1 MPATPYRRVIFG
13 LTTAEGWNGRFGP
26 IFFQNVFF
34 IHMTE
39 PIYPQKKFHFRA
51 LSVSQEMWLNRQHIH
66 KYCDISYELIINE
79 FTKLIKV
86 VWWRKL
92 SIEHLIINL
101 MVIGHCLYRFHY
113 NPSAQPHF
121 LWNVIAPE
129 KCLPGPPKKWL
140 RSPNFFWV
148 GWNMWPTIYLQ
159 K

>member
-1 MPATPYRRVIFG
+1 MPIDADADADAATPYRRVIFG
-13 LTTAEGWNGRFGP
+13 LTTAEGWNSRFGP

-86 VWWRKL
+86 V
-92 SIEHLIINL
+92 
-101 MVIGHCLYRFHY
+101 
-113 NPSAQPHF
+113 
-121 LWNVIAPE
+121 
-129 KCLPGPPKKWL
+129 
-140 RSPNFFWV
+140 
-148 GWNMWPTIYLQ
+148 
-159 K
+159 